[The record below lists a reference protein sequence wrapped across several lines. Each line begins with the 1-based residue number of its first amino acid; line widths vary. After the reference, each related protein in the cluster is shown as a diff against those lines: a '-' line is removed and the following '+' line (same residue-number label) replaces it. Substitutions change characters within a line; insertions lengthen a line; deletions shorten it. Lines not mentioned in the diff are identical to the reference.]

1 MAQSVAELLNTSPRM
16 RVLILTLGG
25 EAGIVDAYFTATFSL
40 LGMVATGYALQAT
53 LRLRSEEEDARAEP
67 ILAAAVGRL
76 RWAASHLVFAVLGPA
91 IALAMAGAA
100 AGLVHGGLDDV
111 PHRLVAA
118 VTQLPAIWVIVGIA
132 VALFGLSPRFVRAS
146 WGVLAACI
154 LVGQLGRLLQLPA
167 WFIDLS
173 PFSHLPPLPGG
184 AVEAA
189 PLLGLLAVA
198 AAFVAVGLLGFRR
211 RDLG

>member
-1 MAQSVAELLNTSPRM
+1 MWVRRRSYAQYSRTANRLQPPRHG
-16 RVLILTLGG
+16 RHGLR
-25 EAGIVDAYFTATFSL
+25 
-40 LGMVATGYALQAT
+40 LQAT
-53 LRLRSEEEDARAEP
+53 LRLRTEEEDARAEP

-76 RWAASHLVFAVLGPA
+76 RWAASHVIFAVLGPA
-91 IALAMAGAA
+91 IALAMAGAG

-111 PHRLVAA
+111 PHLLVAA
-118 VTQLPAIWVIVGIA
+118 LTQLPATWVIVCVA
-132 VALFGLSPRFVRAS
+132 FALFGLAPRFVRAS

-154 LVGQLGRLLQLPA
+154 LVGQLGRLLQLPT

-173 PFSHLPPLPGG
+173 PFSHLPQLPGS

-189 PLLGLLAVA
+189 PLLQLLAVA
-198 AAFVAVGLLGFRR
+198 AALVAVGLLGFRR